1 MTSLTLTIPRNA
13 SMIENLRRA
22 SPLLWWTSLAF
33 LVLFAACMLL
43 AMTDPRLF
51 NGISTWVKPAKFFLS
66 LGLHML
72 TLSFGLTL
80 LPERIRT
87 TWPTLLITGTM
98 ASMAI
103 LEMVYISFRA
113 ALGQASHFNTSSEL
127 AGLLYSLMGMGAAL
141 MMVVTL
147 FLGVRIIRHG
157 SATLMARATG
167 WSFIAAAILT
177 LIVGFTLGAM
187 GSHWIGGDQSD
198 ATGLPVFGWST
209 SGGDLR
215 AAHFA
220 GLHIMQ
226 VLPFAALTGSRPAVW
241 SAGLFMLLATLTA
254 YILALNGIPLIR
266 L

>member
-1 MTSLTLTIPRNA
+1 MTSLTLTSPHRNA
-13 SMIENLRRA
+13 LLENLRRA

-33 LVLFAACMLL
+33 LVLFAACVLL
-43 AMTDPRLF
+43 AMTDPRQF

-72 TLSFGLTL
+72 TLNFGLTL
-80 LPERIRT
+80 LPERIRA
-87 TWPTLLITGTM
+87 TWPTLVITGTM

-103 LEMVYISFRA
+103 LEMVYITYRA

-127 AGLLYSLMGMGAAL
+127 AGLLYGLMGMGAAL
-141 MMVVTL
+141 MMVVT
-147 FLGVRIIRHG
+147 FMLGVRILRHG
-157 SATLMARATG
+157 AATLMARATG

-177 LIVGFTLGAM
+177 LIVGFTLGSM

-198 ATGLPVFGWST
+198 ATGLPILGWST

-215 AAHFA
+215 TAHFA

-226 VLPFAALTGSRPAVW
+226 VVPFAALIGSKPAAW
-241 SAGLFMLLATLTA
+241 SVGLFMLLATIATYA
-254 YILALNGIPLIR
+254 LALNGIPLIR

>member
-1 MTSLTLTIPRNA
+1 MTSLTQSMPRRSN
-13 SMIENLRRA
+13 MIESLRHA

-33 LVLFAACMLL
+33 LVLFVLCLGLTMI
-43 AMTDPRLF
+43 DDRLF
-51 NGISTWVKPAKFFLS
+51 NGINVWVKSAKFFLS

-80 LPERIRT
+80 LPERIRA
-87 TWPTLLITGTM
+87 TWPTLVITGTM

-113 ALGQASHFNTSSEL
+113 ALGQASHFNTTSEL
-127 AGLLYSLMGMGAAL
+127 ASVLYSLMGMGAAL
-141 MMVVTL
+141 MMVVT
-147 FLGVRIIRHG
+147 FMLGVRIIRHG
-157 SATLMARATG
+157 STTLLSRTTG
-167 WSFIAAAILT
+167 WSFIAAALLT
-177 LIVGFTLGAM
+177 LIVGFTLGGM

-198 ATGLPVFGWST
+198 ASGLPIFGWST
-209 SGGDLR
+209 TGGDLR

-226 VLPFAALTGSRPAVW
+226 VVPLAALLGTRLVVW
-241 SAGLFMLLATLTA
+241 AAGAGMLLATLAA
-254 YILALNGIPLIR
+254 YVLALNGIPLIR

>member
-1 MTSLTLTIPRNA
+1 MTSLTYSSPRR
-13 SMIENLRRA
+13 STLIDSLRIA

-33 LVLFAACMLL
+33 LVLFVLCLGL
-43 AMTDPRLF
+43 TLIDDRLF
-51 NGISTWVKPAKFFLS
+51 NGINVWVKPAKFFLS

-80 LPERIRT
+80 LPERIRNS
-87 TWPTLLITGTM
+87 WPTIVITGTM
-98 ASMAI
+98 AAMAI
-103 LEMVYISFRA
+103 LEMIYISYRA

-147 FLGVRIIRHG
+147 FLGVRILRHG
-157 SATLMARATG
+157 AATLMARATG
-167 WSFIAAAILT
+167 WSFVAAAILT
-177 LIVGFTLGAM
+177 LIVGFTLGGM
-187 GSHWIGGDQSD
+187 GSHWIGGDQTD

-209 SGGDLR
+209 TGGDLR

-226 VLPFAALTGSRPAVW
+226 VVPFAALIGSRSVVWAVGT
-241 SAGLFMLLATLTA
+241 AMLLATIATYA
-254 YILALNGIPLIR
+254 LALNGIPLIR